1 MKKVLI
7 TGGAGFIGNHVAQV
21 LLKQGLEVKI
31 YDLKPSS
38 LSKVE
43 SVQGDILDEV
53 QLEQAAYGCD
63 AIVHLAAQIS
73 VPRSIENPEETY
85 NINVTGTQNVIACA
99 EKMGIQRVLL
109 ASSAAVYG
117 DATAIPLKEEA
128 IGTLLSPYATSK
140 YDNEHQVVLARERGL
155 EAVALRFFNVYGPNQ
170 SVQGAYA
177 AVIPKVIE
185 TITSGQRPV
194 IFGDGQQTRDFVH
207 VQDVAM
213 GIFKLLG
220 IDWNKV
226 HSHVYNVATQQQIS
240 ILELIEAV
248 NLNCVELGILEAP
261 VQPLFENSRIGDIQ
275 HSVADIEKIME
286 QIEWS
291 PTIDFH
297 QGIRTLLQQDGVR
310 E

>member
-1 MKKVLI
+1 MKKILI
-7 TGGAGFIGNHVAQV
+7 TGGSGFIGNHVAQV

-53 QLEQAAYGCD
+53 QLEQAAHGCD

-73 VPRSIENPEETY
+73 IPRSIENPEETY

-99 EKMGIQRVLL
+99 EKMGIRRVLL

-117 DATAIPLKEEA
+117 DATAIPLKEET

-213 GIFKLLG
+213 GIFKLLS

-226 HSHVYNVATQQQIS
+226 HSHVYNIATQQQIS

-261 VQPLFENSRIGDIQ
+261 LQPLFENSRIGDIQ
-275 HSVADIEKIME
+275 HSVANIEKIRE

-297 QGIRTLLQQDGVR
+297 QGIRTLLEQDGVR

>member
-1 MKKVLI
+1 VKKILI
-7 TGGAGFIGNHVAQV
+7 TGGSGFIGNHVAQV

-99 EKMGIQRVLL
+99 EKMGIRRVLL

-117 DATAIPLKEEA
+117 DATAIPLKEET

-213 GIFKLLG
+213 GIFKLLS

-226 HSHVYNVATQQQIS
+226 HSHVYNIATQQQIS

-275 HSVADIEKIME
+275 HSVANIEKIRE

-297 QGIRTLLQQDGVR
+297 QGIRTLLEQDGVR

>member
-170 SVQGAYA
+170 STRGAYA

-194 IFGDGQQTRDFVH
+194 IFGNGQQTRDFVH

-275 HSVADIEKIME
+275 HSVANIEKIME

>member
-21 LLKQGLEVKI
+21 LLKQSLEVKI

-73 VPRSIENPEETY
+73 VPRSIQNPEETY
-85 NINVTGTQNVIACA
+85 NINITGTQNVIACA
-99 EKMGIQRVLL
+99 EKMGIRRVLL

-117 DATAIPLKEEA
+117 DATAIPLKEET

-213 GIFKLLG
+213 GIFQLLS

-226 HSHVYNVATQQQIS
+226 HSHVYNIATQQQIS
-240 ILELIEAV
+240 ILELIDAV

-275 HSVADIEKIME
+275 HSVANIEKIRE

-297 QGIRTLLQQDGVR
+297 QGIRTLLEQDGVR

>member
-1 MKKVLI
+1 MKKILI
-7 TGGAGFIGNHVAQV
+7 TGGSGFIGNHVAQV

-170 SVQGAYA
+170 STRGAYA

-194 IFGDGQQTRDFVH
+194 IFGNGQQTRDFVH

-275 HSVADIEKIME
+275 HSVANIEKIME

>member
-1 MKKVLI
+1 MKKILI
-7 TGGAGFIGNHVAQV
+7 TGGSGFIGNHVAQV

-43 SVQGDILDEV
+43 SVQGDILNEV
-53 QLEQAAYGCD
+53 QLEQAAHGCD

-99 EKMGIQRVLL
+99 EKMGIRRVLL

-117 DATAIPLKEEA
+117 DATAIPLKEET

-213 GIFKLLG
+213 GIFKLLS
-220 IDWNKV
+220 IDWDKV
-226 HSHVYNVATQQQIS
+226 HSHVYNIATQQQIS

-275 HSVADIEKIME
+275 HSVANIEKIRE

-297 QGIRTLLQQDGVR
+297 QGIRTLLEQDGVR

>member
-1 MKKVLI
+1 MKKIMI

-99 EKMGIQRVLL
+99 EKMGIRRVLL

-117 DATAIPLKEEA
+117 DATAIPLKEET

-155 EAVALRFFNVYGPNQ
+155 EAVAIRFFNVYGPNQ

-240 ILELIEAV
+240 ILELIETV

-261 VQPLFENSRIGDIQ
+261 VQPLFENSRIGDIK
-275 HSVADIEKIME
+275 HSVANIEKIME

>member
-1 MKKVLI
+1 MI

-99 EKMGIQRVLL
+99 EKMGIRRVLL

-117 DATAIPLKEEA
+117 DATAIPLKEET

-155 EAVALRFFNVYGPNQ
+155 EAVAIRFFNVYGPNQ

-240 ILELIEAV
+240 ILELIETV

-261 VQPLFENSRIGDIQ
+261 VQPLFENSRIGDIK
-275 HSVADIEKIME
+275 HSVANIEKIME

>member
-99 EKMGIQRVLL
+99 EKMGIRRVLL

-117 DATAIPLKEEA
+117 DATAIPLKEET

-226 HSHVYNVATQQQIS
+226 HSHVYNIATQQQIS
-240 ILELIEAV
+240 ILELIDAV

-275 HSVADIEKIME
+275 HSVANIEKIRE

-297 QGIRTLLQQDGVR
+297 QGIRTLLEQDGVR

>member
-1 MKKVLI
+1 MKKILI

-73 VPRSIENPEETY
+73 VPRSIQNPEETY
-85 NINVTGTQNVIACA
+85 NINITGTQNVIACA
-99 EKMGIQRVLL
+99 EKMGIRRVLL

-117 DATAIPLKEEA
+117 DATAIPLKEET

-194 IFGDGQQTRDFVH
+194 IFGNGQQTRDFVH

-240 ILELIEAV
+240 ILELIETV

-261 VQPLFENSRIGDIQ
+261 VQPLFENPRIGDIK
-275 HSVADIEKIME
+275 HSVANIEKIME

>member
-1 MKKVLI
+1 MKKILI
-7 TGGAGFIGNHVAQV
+7 TGGSGFIGNHVAQV

-99 EKMGIQRVLL
+99 EKMGIRRVLL

-117 DATAIPLKEEA
+117 DATAIPLKEEI

-213 GIFKLLG
+213 GIFKLLS

-226 HSHVYNVATQQQIS
+226 HSHVYNIATQQQIS

-261 VQPLFENSRIGDIQ
+261 LQPLFENSRIGDIQ
-275 HSVADIEKIME
+275 HSVANIEKIRE

-297 QGIRTLLQQDGVR
+297 QGIRTLLEQDGVR

>member
-1 MKKVLI
+1 MKKILI
-7 TGGAGFIGNHVAQV
+7 TGGSGFIGNHVAQV

-53 QLEQAAYGCD
+53 QLEQAAHGCD

-73 VPRSIENPEETY
+73 IPRSIENPEETY

-99 EKMGIQRVLL
+99 EKMGIRRVLL

-117 DATAIPLKEEA
+117 DATAIPLKEET

-213 GIFKLLG
+213 GIFKLLS

-226 HSHVYNVATQQQIS
+226 HSHVYNIATQQQIS

-275 HSVADIEKIME
+275 HSVANIEKIRE

-297 QGIRTLLQQDGVR
+297 QGIRTLLEQDGVR

>member
-1 MKKVLI
+1 MKKILI

-38 LSKVE
+38 LSKIE

-53 QLEQAAYGCD
+53 QLEQAAHGCD

-99 EKMGIQRVLL
+99 EKMGIRRVLL

-117 DATAIPLKEEA
+117 DATAIPLKEET

-213 GIFKLLG
+213 GIFKLLS
-220 IDWNKV
+220 IDWDKV
-226 HSHVYNVATQQQIS
+226 HSHVYNIATQQQIS

-275 HSVADIEKIME
+275 HSVANIEKIRE

-297 QGIRTLLQQDGVR
+297 QGIRTLLEQDGVR

>member
-1 MKKVLI
+1 MKKILI
-7 TGGAGFIGNHVAQV
+7 TGGSGFIGNHVAQV

-53 QLEQAAYGCD
+53 QLEQAAHGCD

-73 VPRSIENPEETY
+73 IPRSIENPEETY

-99 EKMGIQRVLL
+99 EKMGIRRVLL

-117 DATAIPLKEEA
+117 DATAIPLKEET

-213 GIFKLLG
+213 GIFKLLS
-220 IDWNKV
+220 IDWDKV
-226 HSHVYNVATQQQIS
+226 HSHVYNIATQQQIS

-261 VQPLFENSRIGDIQ
+261 LQPLFENSRIGDIQ
-275 HSVADIEKIME
+275 HSVANIEKIRE

-297 QGIRTLLQQDGVR
+297 QGIRTLLEQDGVR

>member
-1 MKKVLI
+1 VKKILI
-7 TGGAGFIGNHVAQV
+7 TGGSGFIGNHVAQV

-53 QLEQAAYGCD
+53 QLEQAAHGCD

-99 EKMGIQRVLL
+99 EKMGIRRVLL

-117 DATAIPLKEEA
+117 DATAIPLKEET

-213 GIFKLLG
+213 GIFKLLS

-226 HSHVYNVATQQQIS
+226 HSHVYNIATQQQIS

-261 VQPLFENSRIGDIQ
+261 LQPLFENSRIGDIQ
-275 HSVADIEKIME
+275 HSVANIEKIRE

-297 QGIRTLLQQDGVR
+297 QGIRTLLEQDGVR

>member
-21 LLKQGLEVKI
+21 LLMQGLEVKI
-31 YDLKPSS
+31 YDLKSSS

-117 DATAIPLKEEA
+117 DATAIPLKEET

-170 SVQGAYA
+170 STRGAYA

-275 HSVADIEKIME
+275 HSVANIEKIME

>member
-1 MKKVLI
+1 MKKILI
-7 TGGAGFIGNHVAQV
+7 TGGSGFIGNHVAQV

-53 QLEQAAYGCD
+53 QLEQAAHGCD

-99 EKMGIQRVLL
+99 EKMGIRRVLL

-117 DATAIPLKEEA
+117 DATAIPLKEETT
-128 IGTLLSPYATSK
+128 GTLLSPYATSK
-140 YDNEHQVVLARERGL
+140 SDNEHQVVLARERGL

-213 GIFKLLG
+213 GIFKLLS

-226 HSHVYNVATQQQIS
+226 HSHVYNIATQQQIS

-261 VQPLFENSRIGDIQ
+261 LQPLFENSRIGDIQ
-275 HSVADIEKIME
+275 HSVANIEKIRE

-297 QGIRTLLQQDGVR
+297 QGIRTLLEQDGVR

>member
-1 MKKVLI
+1 MKKILI
-7 TGGAGFIGNHVAQV
+7 TGGSGFIGNHVAQV

-53 QLEQAAYGCD
+53 QLEQAAHGCD

-99 EKMGIQRVLL
+99 EKMGIRRVLL

-117 DATAIPLKEEA
+117 DATAIPLKEET

-213 GIFKLLG
+213 GIFKLLS
-220 IDWNKV
+220 IDWDKV
-226 HSHVYNVATQQQIS
+226 NSHVYNIATQQQIS
-240 ILELIEAV
+240 ILELIDAV
-248 NLNCVELGILEAP
+248 NQNCVELGILEVP
-261 VQPLFENSRIGDIQ
+261 VQPLFENPRIGDIK
-275 HSVADIEKIME
+275 HSVANIEKIME
-286 QIEWS
+286 QIQWS

-297 QGIRTLLQQDGVR
+297 QGIRALLQQDGVR

>member
-1 MKKVLI
+1 VKKILI
-7 TGGAGFIGNHVAQV
+7 TGGSGFIGNHVAQV

-38 LSKVE
+38 LSKIE

-53 QLEQAAYGCD
+53 QLEQAAHGCD

-99 EKMGIQRVLL
+99 EKMGIRRVLL

-117 DATAIPLKEEA
+117 DATAIPLKEET

-213 GIFKLLG
+213 GIFKLLS
-220 IDWNKV
+220 IDWDKV
-226 HSHVYNVATQQQIS
+226 HSHVYNIATQQQIS

-275 HSVADIEKIME
+275 HSVANIEKIRE

-297 QGIRTLLQQDGVR
+297 QGIRTLLEQDGVR

>member
-1 MKKVLI
+1 VKKILI
-7 TGGAGFIGNHVAQV
+7 TGGSGFIGNHVAQV

-53 QLEQAAYGCD
+53 QLEQAAHGCD

-99 EKMGIQRVLL
+99 EKMGIRRVLL

-117 DATAIPLKEEA
+117 DATAIPLKEET

-213 GIFKLLG
+213 GIFKLLS
-220 IDWNKV
+220 IDWDKV
-226 HSHVYNVATQQQIS
+226 HSHVYNIATQQQIS

-275 HSVADIEKIME
+275 HSVANIEKIRE

-297 QGIRTLLQQDGVR
+297 QGIRTLLEQDGVR

>member
-170 SVQGAYA
+170 STRGAYA